1 MKGVMILTKK
11 QVADLIILVL
21 SAALII
27 AEKVINT
34 ESLPEVDVS
43 DKD

>member
-1 MKGVMILTKK
+1 MTKK
-11 QVADLIILVL
+11 QITDLIILVF
-21 SAALII
+21 SAALMI

>member
-1 MKGVMILTKK
+1 MKGVIYLTKK
-11 QVADLIILVL
+11 QIADMIILVL

-34 ESLPEVDVS
+34 ESLPEVDIS